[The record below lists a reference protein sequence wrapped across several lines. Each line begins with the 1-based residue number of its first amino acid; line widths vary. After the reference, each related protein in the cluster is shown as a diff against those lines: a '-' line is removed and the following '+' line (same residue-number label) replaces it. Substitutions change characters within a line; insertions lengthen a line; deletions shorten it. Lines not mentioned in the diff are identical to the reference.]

1 MAGEVAVNTP
11 FDTYMVTAGSNGSLV
26 LPMVDTTT
34 SGMPSLKIGPYFAK
48 NPLHLSIVMPEREEA
63 YNLPAP
69 LKADRR
75 SVRFQ
80 PVLLYLDMPLMP
92 QTSFHFDRVSS
103 MDERGKVHKTP
114 AHMWEP
120 HERTA
125 IYPSLPVQMAPV
137 LPGERV
143 HFDGW
148 SFFVRKKKGTLKPG
162 SRVVSPFDANFDPP
176 EMSRYVNV
184 RILCLVEMTWSTME
198 RPGKR
203 RIQVVQGDPVVW
215 STGQAPEPIVPD
227 MAPKMPTVYQAP
239 DEEDAKKNTGLKEPR
254 RPWFQLD
261 DEEDESR

>member
-1 MAGEVAVNTP
+1 MNTP
-11 FDTYMVTAGSNGSLV
+11 FDGYMVTAGSNGSLV
-26 LPMVDTTT
+26 LPMVDTST

-103 MDERGKVHKTP
+103 MEERGKIMKTP
-114 AHMWEP
+114 AHTWEP

-125 IYPSLPVQMAPV
+125 IYPSLAVQMAPV

-148 SFFVRKKKGTLKPG
+148 SFFVRKKKGISKPG
-162 SRVVSPFDANFDPP
+162 SRVVTPFDANFDPP
-176 EMSRYVNV
+176 EMTRFINV
-184 RILCLVEMTWSTME
+184 RILCLVEMTWSNME

-203 RIQVVQGDPVVW
+203 KIQVVRGDPVIW
-215 STGQAPEPIVPD
+215 STGQAPEPILPD
-227 MAPKMPTVYQAP
+227 PSPKMPNVFEQPA
-239 DEEDAKKNTGLKEPR
+239 EEEEGKPKKLKGPR
-254 RPWFQLD
+254 KPWFQLD
-261 DEEDESR
+261 DEEDEGR